1 MPGRRSL
8 PGGKGG
14 VPSGAGRVVD
24 DRRADPPGVGLP
36 GRTTTGSH
44 APPITVPGP
53 GAYDGGLA
61 IRGGGRA
68 LRYGDNRRFC
78 SRCQQFIETD
88 DVRCPLCSTMLRTKP
103 RRRRFRTRYIQLTYI
118 SYEETKQTTFKAEWE
133 EEEWEEEEDFEDE
146 WEEEE
151 FEEEWE
157 EDEEGW
163 VEDEDQ
169 MYWGDEPIPP
179 IPID

>member
-1 MPGRRSL
+1 
-8 PGGKGG
+8 GG

-68 LRYGDNRRFC
+68 LRYGDN
-78 SRCQQFIETD
+78 
-88 DVRCPLCSTMLRTKP
+88 
-103 RRRRFRTRYIQLTYI
+103 LTYI